1 MLASAIIP
9 AAGSGKRFGEKKQ
22 LKELSGKPL
31 IHYTL
36 TPFLESSAIA
46 DIVIAAQKKDFDKLA
61 SVVDSIATEKKI
73 SIIEGGDTRQGSI
86 SNALAQINSNTE
98 YVCVHDAARPFVS
111 KELIEKLINALKTCD
126 AVTVGRKSTDTLKE
140 CIDGIVRRTIDRKKI
155 WQVQTPQAFTKEV
168 IMNAYELAEKQNILA
183 TDDSSLVEEAG
194 YQVNIINDS
203 SINFKITTKED
214 WIMAEAILRFKK
226 NV

>member
-22 LKELSGKPL
+22 LKELMGRPL
-31 IHYTL
+31 IRYTL

-46 DIVIAAQKKDFDKLA
+46 DIIIAAQKKDFDKLA
-61 SVVDSIATEKKI
+61 YVVDSIATEKKI

-111 KELIEKLINALKTCD
+111 RELIEKLINALKTCD
-126 AVTVGRKSTDTLKE
+126 AVTVGRESTDTLKE
-140 CIDGIVRRTIDRKKI
+140 CNDGIVSRTIDRKKI

-214 WIMAEAILRFKK
+214 WIMAEALLRFKK

>member
-22 LKELSGKPL
+22 LKELSGRPL

-36 TPFLESSAIA
+36 TPFLESSVIG
-46 DIVIAAQKKDFDKLA
+46 DIIIAAQKKDFDKLA
-61 SVVDSIATEKKI
+61 DVVDSIATEKKI

-86 SNALAQINSNTE
+86 SNALAQINSNTD

-111 KELIEKLINALKTCD
+111 RELIEKLINALKTCD

-140 CIDGIVRRTIDRKKI
+140 CTDGKVSRTIDRKKI

-168 IMNAYELAEKQNILA
+168 IMNAYEFAEKQNILA

-203 SINFKITTKED
+203 SINLKITTKED
-214 WIMAEAILRFKK
+214 WMMAEALLRFKK

>member
-1 MLASAIIP
+1 MSTSAIIP

-22 LKELSGKPL
+22 FKELSGRPL
-31 IHYTL
+31 IYFTL
-36 TPFLESSAIA
+36 TPFLKSSAID
-46 DIVIAAQKKDFDKLA
+46 DIIIAAQKKDFDKLA

-111 KELIEKLINALKTCD
+111 RELIEKLINALKTCD
-126 AVTVGRKSTDTLKE
+126 AVTVGRESTDTLKE
-140 CIDGIVRRTIDRKKI
+140 CNDGIVSRTIDRKKI

-214 WIMAEAILRFKK
+214 WIMAEALLRFKK

>member
-22 LKELSGKPL
+22 LKELSGRPL

-36 TPFLESSAIA
+36 TPFLESSVIG
-46 DIVIAAQKKDFDKLA
+46 DIIIAAQKKDFDKLA
-61 SVVDSIATEKKI
+61 YVVDSIATEKKI

-86 SNALAQINSNTE
+86 SKALAKINSNTK

-111 KELIEKLINALKTCD
+111 RELIEKLINALKTCD

-140 CIDGIVRRTIDRKKI
+140 CTDGRVSRTIDRKKI

-203 SINFKITTKED
+203 SINLKITTKED
-214 WIMAEAILRFKK
+214 WMMAEALLRFKK

>member
-22 LKELSGKPL
+22 LKELSGWPL

-61 SVVDSIATEKKI
+61 YVVDSIATEKKI

-111 KELIEKLINALKTCD
+111 RELIEKLINALKTCD

-140 CIDGIVRRTIDRKKI
+140 CTNGIVRRTIDRKKI

-203 SINFKITTKED
+203 SINFKITTKEH

>member
-22 LKELSGKPL
+22 LKELSGRPL

-36 TPFLESSAIA
+36 TPFLESSVIG
-46 DIVIAAQKKDFDKLA
+46 DIIIAAQKKDFDKLA
-61 SVVDSIATEKKI
+61 YVVDSIATEKKI

-86 SNALAQINSNTE
+86 SNALAQINSNTD

-111 KELIEKLINALKTCD
+111 RELIEKLINALKTCD

-140 CIDGIVRRTIDRKKI
+140 CTDGIVSRTIDRKKI

-168 IMNAYELAEKQNILA
+168 IMNAYELAEKQNIFA
-183 TDDSSLVEEAG
+183 TDDSSLVEQAG

-203 SINFKITTKED
+203 SINLKITTKED
-214 WIMAEAILRFKK
+214 WIMAEALLRFKK

>member
-22 LKELSGKPL
+22 LKELMGRPL
-31 IHYTL
+31 IRYTL

-46 DIVIAAQKKDFDKLA
+46 DIIIAAQKKDFDKLA
-61 SVVDSIATEKKI
+61 YVVDSIATEKKI

-111 KELIEKLINALKTCD
+111 RELIEKLINALKTCD
-126 AVTVGRKSTDTLKE
+126 AVTVGRESTDTLKE
-140 CIDGIVRRTIDRKKI
+140 CNDGIVSRTIDRKKI

>member
-22 LKELSGKPL
+22 LKELSGRPL

-36 TPFLESSAIA
+36 TPFLESSVIG
-46 DIVIAAQKKDFDKLA
+46 DIIIAAQKKDFDKLA
-61 SVVDSIATEKKI
+61 YVVDSIATEKKI

-86 SNALAQINSNTE
+86 SNALAQINSNTD

-111 KELIEKLINALKTCD
+111 RELIEKLINALKTCD

-140 CIDGIVRRTIDRKKI
+140 CTDGKVSRTIDRKKI

-168 IMNAYELAEKQNILA
+168 IMNAYELAEKQNISA

-203 SINFKITTKED
+203 SINLKITTKED
-214 WIMAEAILRFKK
+214 WIMAEALLRFKK

>member
-22 LKELSGKPL
+22 LKELSGRPL
-31 IHYTL
+31 IRYTL
-36 TPFLESSAIA
+36 TPFVESSAIA
-46 DIVIAAQKKDFDKLA
+46 DIIIAAQKKDFDKLA
-61 SVVDSIATEKKI
+61 YVVDSIATEKKI

-111 KELIEKLINALKTCD
+111 RELIEKLINALKTCD

-140 CIDGIVRRTIDRKKI
+140 CTNGIVSRTIDRKKI

>member
-1 MLASAIIP
+1 M
-9 AAGSGKRFGEKKQ
+9 
-22 LKELSGKPL
+22 
-31 IHYTL
+31 
-36 TPFLESSAIA
+36 
-46 DIVIAAQKKDFDKLA
+46 
-61 SVVDSIATEKKI
+61 
-73 SIIEGGDTRQGSI
+73 
-86 SNALAQINSNTE
+86 
-98 YVCVHDAARPFVS
+98 
-111 KELIEKLINALKTCD
+111 KTCD

-140 CIDGIVRRTIDRKKI
+140 CTNGIVSRTIDRKKI

-168 IMNAYELAEKQNILA
+168 IMNAYELAEKQNIFA

-214 WIMAEAILRFKK
+214 WIMAEAILRLKK

>member
-9 AAGSGKRFGEKKQ
+9 AARSGKRFGEKKQ
-22 LKELSGKPL
+22 LKELSGRPL
-31 IHYTL
+31 IRYTL
-36 TPFLESSAIA
+36 TPFVESSAIA
-46 DIVIAAQKKDFDKLA
+46 DIIIAAQKKDFDKLA
-61 SVVDSIATEKKI
+61 YVVDSIAAGKKI

-86 SNALAQINSNTE
+86 SNALAQINSNTD

-111 KELIEKLINALKTCD
+111 RELIEKLINALKTCD

-140 CIDGIVRRTIDRKKI
+140 CTNGIVSRTIDRKKI

>member
-1 MLASAIIP
+1 M
-9 AAGSGKRFGEKKQ
+9 
-22 LKELSGKPL
+22 
-31 IHYTL
+31 
-36 TPFLESSAIA
+36 A
-46 DIVIAAQKKDFDKLA
+46 D
-61 SVVDSIATEKKI
+61 VVDSIATEKKI

-86 SNALAQINSNTE
+86 SNALAQINSNTD

-111 KELIEKLINALKTCD
+111 RELIEKLINALKTCD

-140 CIDGIVRRTIDRKKI
+140 CTDGKVSRTIDRKKI

-168 IMNAYELAEKQNILA
+168 IINAYKLAEKQNTLA

-214 WIMAEAILRFKK
+214 WMMAEALLRFKK

>member
-22 LKELSGKPL
+22 LKELSGRPL

-36 TPFLESSAIA
+36 PPFLESSVVG
-46 DIVIAAQKKDFDKLA
+46 DIIIAAQKKDFDKLA
-61 SVVDSIATEKKI
+61 YVVDSIATEKKI

-86 SNALAQINSNTE
+86 SKALAKINSNTK

-111 KELIEKLINALKTCD
+111 RELIEKLINALKTCD

-140 CIDGIVRRTIDRKKI
+140 CTDGIVSRTIDRKKI

-168 IMNAYELAEKQNILA
+168 IMNAYELAEKQNISA

-203 SINFKITTKED
+203 SINLKITTKED
-214 WIMAEAILRFKK
+214 WMMAEALLRFKK
-226 NV
+226 YV

>member
-22 LKELSGKPL
+22 LKELSGRPL

-36 TPFLESSAIA
+36 TPFLESSVIG
-46 DIVIAAQKKDFDKLA
+46 DIIIAAQKKDFDKLA
-61 SVVDSIATEKKI
+61 YVVDSIATEKKI

-86 SNALAQINSNTE
+86 SNALAQINSNTD

-111 KELIEKLINALKTCD
+111 RELIEKLINALKTCD

-140 CIDGIVRRTIDRKKI
+140 CTDGKVIRTIDRKKI

-168 IMNAYELAEKQNILA
+168 IMNAYELAQKQNTLA

-214 WIMAEAILRFKK
+214 WIMAEALLRFKK

>member
-22 LKELSGKPL
+22 LKELSGRPL

-36 TPFLESSAIA
+36 TPFLESSVIG
-46 DIVIAAQKKDFDKLA
+46 DIIIAAQKKDFDKLA
-61 SVVDSIATEKKI
+61 DVVDSIATEKKI

-86 SNALAQINSNTE
+86 SNALAKINSNTD

-111 KELIEKLINALKTCD
+111 RELIEKLINALKTCD

-140 CIDGIVRRTIDRKKI
+140 CTDGKVSRTIDRKKI

-168 IMNAYELAEKQNILA
+168 IMNAYELAEKQNIFA
-183 TDDSSLVEEAG
+183 TDDSSLVEQAG

-203 SINFKITTKED
+203 SINLKITTKED
-214 WIMAEAILRFKK
+214 WIMAEALLRFKK

>member
-22 LKELSGKPL
+22 LKELRGRPL
-31 IHYTL
+31 IRYTL

-46 DIVIAAQKKDFDKLA
+46 EIVIAAQKKDFDKLA
-61 SVVDSIATEKKI
+61 SVVDSIATKKKI

-86 SNALAQINSNTE
+86 SKALAQINSNTE

-111 KELIEKLINALKTCD
+111 RELIEKLINALKTCD

-140 CIDGIVRRTIDRKKI
+140 CTNGIVRRTIDRKKI

>member
-22 LKELSGKPL
+22 LKELSGRPL

-36 TPFLESSAIA
+36 TPFLESSSID

-61 SVVDSIATEKKI
+61 YVVDSIATEKKI

-111 KELIEKLINALKTCD
+111 RELIEKLINALKTCD
-126 AVTVGRKSTDTLKE
+126 AVTVGRKSTDTLKA
-140 CIDGIVRRTIDRKKI
+140 VSYTHLTLPTNR
-155 WQVQTPQAFTKEV
+155 EV
-168 IMNAYELAEKQNILA
+168 
-183 TDDSSLVEEAG
+183 
-194 YQVNIINDS
+194 
-203 SINFKITTKED
+203 
-214 WIMAEAILRFKK
+214 
-226 NV
+226 